1 MRGPWTLAADGCDRA
16 TAYHMSNKIIRR
28 GDELVAT
35 WLDSRYR
42 NVVATVDQANGQV
55 VSKCL
60 VSQGFDNHCGA
71 AMTLTPDDVLH
82 VMSGSHHRG
91 FVYRASAEP
100 ARAES
105 WSPPE
110 AVGCRPTYPCLVS
123 DLRGDLHC
131 MYRWSSMSGDRWGSG
146 WSKKI
151 GDAPWQSASGF
162 AEAPAPGYIYPTNAM
177 ALAPDGTLHLV
188 IEWYKTYPDNVVPP
202 HSMAISHY
210 ESADG
215 AQWSHSDG
223 REVASMPVRI
233 EDADPI
239 VFRGDANMRPGN
251 LAVLPDGRPCFG
263 IWERVHR
270 ELLLAVR
277 EPDRT
282 WRVVDL
288 APALDARCPET
299 YANGHPQVA
308 ATSAGELIMV
318 LPRGETDEWAHPSS
332 QLHVIRIQP
341 NTAEVVSHEPIEK
354 LDPEEPD
361 WLPSIEKQML
371 GRYQDDPYVSY
382 ITGNRG
388 TGCINEAQCRVRMV
402 QVD

>member
-1 MRGPWTLAADGCDRA
+1 
-16 TAYHMSNKIIRR
+16 
-28 GDELVAT
+28 
-35 WLDSRYR
+35 
-42 NVVATVDQANGQV
+42 
-55 VSKCL
+55 
-60 VSQGFDNHCGA
+60 
-71 AMTLTPDDVLH
+71 
-82 VMSGSHHRG
+82 
-91 FVYRASAEP
+91 
-100 ARAES
+100 
-105 WSPPE
+105 
-110 AVGCRPTYPCLVS
+110 
-123 DLRGDLHC
+123 
-131 MYRWSSMSGDRWGSG
+131 
-146 WSKKI
+146 
-151 GDAPWQSASGF
+151 
-162 AEAPAPGYIYPTNAM
+162 M
-177 ALAPDGTLHLV
+177 ALAPDGTLHLI
-188 IEWYKTYPDNVVPP
+188 IEWYKTYPDNAVPP

-215 AQWSHSDG
+215 ARWSFSDG
-223 REVASMPVRI
+223 REVESMPVRI
-233 EDADPI
+233 EDSDPI

-382 ITGNRG
+382 ITGKRG
-388 TGCINEAQCRVRMV
+388 TGCINEAECRVRMV